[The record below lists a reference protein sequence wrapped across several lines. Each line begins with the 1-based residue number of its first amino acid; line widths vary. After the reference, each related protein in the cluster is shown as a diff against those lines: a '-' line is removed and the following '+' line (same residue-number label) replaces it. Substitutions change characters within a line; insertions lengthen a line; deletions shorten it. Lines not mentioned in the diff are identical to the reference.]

1 MIGEVLN
8 SMWFKNLHVYRLP
21 EHFSLSA
28 DELAEKLEERRF
40 QKCARQADKTVG
52 WVSPI
57 HRNKEYLVHAAG
69 GCVLFCMRKEQKII
83 PASAI
88 KEALEEKV
96 SSIEGELGRK
106 VYRKEKQTMKEDL
119 VSSMLPNAFARSSH
133 INAYFDTLR
142 KLLVINASSSAQVD
156 EFYELLTESIGS
168 FGAMQLMPEENP
180 SEVMT
185 RWLKNGLPD
194 GWLLSGDYQ
203 LIDHQED
210 KTAKFKD
217 YDSENPYVESLLE
230 DGYSFKRLGISFKE
244 RLSASIQDDL
254 QVKSIK
260 FNEELLKDN
269 DELKGEDELVK
280 FDADFALMTA
290 ALAEF
295 ITALIEQFK
304 CSDINSLE

>member
-1 MIGEVLN
+1 
-8 SMWFKNLHVYRLP
+8 MWFKNLHVYRLP

-28 DELAEKLEERRF
+28 DELADKLEERRF
-40 QKCARQADKTVG
+40 QACARQADKTVG

-69 GCVLFCMRKEQKII
+69 GCILFCMRKEQKII
-83 PASAI
+83 PASTV

-96 SSIEGELGRK
+96 ASIEEELGRK

-119 VSSMLPNAFARSSH
+119 ISAMLPKAFARSSH
-133 INAYFDTLR
+133 ITAYFDSLR
-142 KLLVINASSSAQVD
+142 KLLVINASSPAQVD

-180 SEVMT
+180 SEVMKKWVST
-185 RWLKNGLPD
+185 ELPA
-194 GWLLSGDYQ
+194 GWTLTGDYQ
-203 LIDHQED
+203 LQDHQED

-217 YDSENPYVESLLE
+217 YDAENPYVESLLE
-230 DGYSFKRLGISFKE
+230 DGYSFKRLGVNFKD
-244 RLSASIQDDL
+244 RLSAAIQDDL
-254 QVKSIK
+254 QIKGIK

-269 DELKGEDELVK
+269 DELKGENELVK

-295 ITALIEQFK
+295 IAALIKEFK

>member
-1 MIGEVLN
+1 
-8 SMWFKNLHVYRLP
+8 MWFKNLHVYRLP

-28 DELAEKLEERRF
+28 DDLADKLEERRF
-40 QKCARQADKTVG
+40 QACARQADKTVG

-69 GCVLFCMRKEQKII
+69 GCILFCMRKEQKII
-83 PASAI
+83 PASTV

-96 SSIEGELGRK
+96 FSIEEELGRK

-119 VSSMLPNAFARSSH
+119 LSSMLPNAFARSSH
-133 INAYFDTLR
+133 ITAYFDSLR
-142 KLLVINASSSAQVD
+142 KLLVINASSPAQVD

-180 SEVMT
+180 SEVMKSWVKT
-185 RWLKNGLPD
+185 SLPD
-194 GWLLSGDYQ
+194 GWSLTGDYQ
-203 LIDHQED
+203 LQDHQED

-217 YDSENPYVESLLE
+217 YDAENPYVESLLE
-230 DGYSFKRLGISFKE
+230 DGYSFKRLGVSFKE
-244 RLSASIQDDL
+244 RLSAAIQDDL
-254 QVKSIK
+254 QIKGIK

-269 DELKGEDELVK
+269 DELKGDNELVK

-295 ITALIEQFK
+295 VSALIEQFN